1 VRIDLRIQEGVTAM
15 GLEAFL
21 FYGYPYD
28 PVRLKDFAT
37 ERRMNA
43 VREKWRRRRE
53 QKAAVKPLEERV
65 ASLEKDLGY
74 VTLVLGAVLD
84 RLNEKGVVTRDEV
97 HATVQSLDDVDGVR
111 DGSLDV
117 NVLRELKS

>member
-1 VRIDLRIQEGVTAM
+1 M

-28 PVRLKDFAT
+28 LARQEELET

-53 QKAAVKPLEERV
+53 QKEAVKSLEERV
-65 ASLEKDLGY
+65 GCLEKDLGY

-84 RLNEKGVVTRDEV
+84 RLNDKGVVTREDV
-97 HATVQSLDDVDGVR
+97 HAAVLSLDDVDGVR

-117 NVLRELKS
+117 NFLRELKS

>member
-1 VRIDLRIQEGVTAM
+1 M

-28 PVRLKDFAT
+28 LALQKELETA
-37 ERRMNA
+37 RRMDA
-43 VREKWRRRRE
+43 VRERWRQRRAQQE
-53 QKAAVKPLEERV
+53 AVKPLEERV

-84 RLNEKGVVTRDEV
+84 RL
-97 HATVQSLDDVDGVR
+97 
-111 DGSLDV
+111 DV
-117 NVLRELKS
+117 NFLRELKS

>member
-1 VRIDLRIQEGVTAM
+1 M

-28 PVRLKDFAT
+28 PVRLKELVTA
-37 ERRMNA
+37 ERMNA

-97 HATVQSLDDVDGVR
+97 HAAVQSLDDVDGVR

-117 NVLRELKS
+117 NVLREVKS

>member
-1 VRIDLRIQEGVTAM
+1 M

-28 PVRLKDFAT
+28 PTRLKDFAT